1 MRNTGYLPNYFW
13 VLAVVAFV
21 ALYAILRN
29 KRPEASR
36 RARPVLAAVILLLA
50 ASALWVLFPRA
61 AFYPVRTFTFPS
73 QTTLGVYLFPMD
85 KDLVVKKEAELN
97 LYSTRPRTVRFSS
110 KKELKKV
117 KLIYGAE
124 QGEVAV
130 DVRFF
135 DLPLF
140 EGRTKDEKK
149 EWIFE
154 PPAYFPF
161 RSLYVYEIN
170 VTFKERPS
178 GNLAVNPYFLQ
189 IVPVKD

>member
-1 MRNTGYLPNYFW
+1 MSNVGYLPNYFW
-13 VLAVVAFV
+13 ILAIIMFV
-21 ALYAILRN
+21 GLYAILRN

-36 RARPVLAAVILLLA
+36 RARPVLSAVALLLA
-50 ASALWVLFPRA
+50 AAALWIFFPRT
-61 AFYPVRTFTFPS
+61 AFYPVRTFAFPS
-73 QTTLGVYLFPMD
+73 QTILGFYLFPMD
-85 KDLVVKKEAELN
+85 KDLAVKKEAELN
-97 LYSTRPRTVRFSS
+97 LYSTRSRTVRFSS
-110 KKELKKV
+110 KKKLDKV
-117 KLIYGAE
+117 KLIYGAG

-140 EGRTKDEKK
+140 EGRTKNEKK

-161 RSLYVYEIN
+161 RGLYVYEISL
-170 VTFKERPS
+170 VFKKRPS

>member
-1 MRNTGYLPNYFW
+1 
-13 VLAVVAFV
+13 
-21 ALYAILRN
+21 
-29 KRPEASR
+29 
-36 RARPVLAAVILLLA
+36 
-50 ASALWVLFPRA
+50 
-61 AFYPVRTFTFPS
+61 
-73 QTTLGVYLFPMD
+73 MD
-85 KDLVVKKEAELN
+85 KDLVVKKEAGLN
-97 LYSTRPRTVRFSS
+97 LYNARSRTIRFSS
-110 KKELKKV
+110 KKKLEKV

-124 QGEVAV
+124 KGECAV

-140 EGRTKDEKK
+140 EGRTKNEKK

-161 RSLYVYEIN
+161 RRLYVYEIS
-170 VTFKERPS
+170 VAFKERPS

>member
-1 MRNTGYLPNYFW
+1 MS
-13 VLAVVAFV
+13 AVVC
-21 ALYAILRN
+21 
-29 KRPEASR
+29 
-36 RARPVLAAVILLLA
+36 LLA
-50 ASALWVLFPRA
+50 ASALWVLFPRTS
-61 AFYPVRTFTFPS
+61 FYPVRTFTYPS
-73 QTTLGVYLFPMD
+73 QTTLGFYLFPMD

-97 LYSTRPRTVRFSS
+97 LSSTRSRTIRFSS
-110 KKELKKV
+110 KKELDKV
-117 KLIYGAE
+117 KLIYGAG

-140 EGRTKDEKK
+140 EGRTKNEKK

-161 RSLYVYEIN
+161 RSLYVYEIS
-170 VTFKERPS
+170 VAFKKRPS

-189 IVPVKD
+189 IVPVRD